1 MGRWTSIK
9 KRNKT
14 NLLTLFIF
22 SIFLFSNLLVLSKS
36 ADLNVIVGK
45 NNSVILKNPIEK
57 LSDKLKELYFHVI
70 ENNLEEDKKIEVIIL
85 FDYSSGKKSVLTD
98 FKIYLEGNKIKY
110 EIKKEYTIIDG
121 ILMECFISDLK
132 KNADYSK
139 VISIW
144 ENGEA
149 ELIGNSENYIKK
161 ADFQGS
167 NSFCNFTE
175 IIGATNLWDLG
186 YNGSNII
193 ISVLDTGVDLTGQY
207 DGDLGFPAEDNITL
221 KTKVIGAVSM
231 VPEEPLYYTD
241 FNGRGTFHA
250 GIACGI
256 GKYNS
261 SYKGVAPG
269 ASYLNVKIYDSIGI
283 TYWSFIISGIE
294 WSLSHG
300 ADILLFCASIPGF
313 YMDPVSMAINNV
325 VEKGVIVVTPAGDEG
340 GSYMSLDTPGMALK
354 SITVGV
360 YNHSNHNVADFSS
373 RGPSLDFRMCPDI
386 LAPGI
391 NLIGPRAKVFSGSLD
406 NFSIL
411 GYTLE
416 DFGYSDFYIPEGTF
430 PQPEYGSIIDGNY
443 TMASGTGAASSV
455 TSGAIALLLE
465 AFPLAT
471 PELIR
476 YALISTT
483 IQISD
488 DKNAVGTGLINVSA
502 SYNFLLDY
510 FTAKQYNALNLPA
523 PLIYPGFIY
532 SQDSIKLTDSINR
545 PPNLHAYDISAL
557 LSSQMMLPIL
567 MINNGSDYNFTTI
580 HLLLNQFGLRY
591 NNTRTNW
598 FSEFNVIRE
607 MHQITLSP
615 VGWEQYKRYLSI
627 LKVEDIELY
636 IVAIVES
643 WDYSAEYENDTYL
656 FKNYTNRIN
665 AFKFNLYFFN
675 LGITQINNL
684 QLVSFFKADLFL
696 NETAGN
702 MTNYMEYNT
711 ASLDDICQYDENDE
725 LIYIYDENNNTYYDY
740 TSNFTAIGFNSTSH
754 NLSSWEIGNSTNLL
768 IDLTQEDGSYNLAN
782 DSTYQQGL
790 EDPGF
795 AMIWDMAENFQPN
808 DQINFTS
815 ILGTGIGTDNS
826 SAYDALIDQMRLI
839 NSNITIYNNI
849 TDLIVL
855 EVDFSR
861 IGKLNERYESS
872 VKIMNVGSTLINST
886 EVIFAI
892 NKTNEYGVLEV
903 FSVIFLVENLK
914 PFDILEFNA
923 NWTPTSVGVYTC
935 GWILGLELI
944 ISLIGPDLGF
954 FTANSD
960 ENIFNNY
967 LVRNIFIIDYIQ
979 YQSWNL
985 NSLFISPEKIDQI
998 PFKIFFPGDLGI
1010 YNITIYSLTEISDLY
1025 VTIDDFGK
1033 QFCDFILLNF
1043 SAGLSDLLT
1052 GFGSKDDNQTDPAF
1066 SVDMTFNK
1074 TLNYDL
1080 VDPYFC
1086 IPLFV
1091 MAPPISRPGE
1101 IAFNIS
1107 FYSQNV
1113 KFYDLLVNFTISDY
1127 RGRALFD
1134 VVHNNITLYMNGT
1147 DINFEWD
1154 ERYDHPYGNFY
1165 GLREL
1170 WSNLEPKGAT
1180 IVTLLPG
1187 IEYDLTALNFSSLT
1201 EDMEGTENLLGS
1213 ILGGYYLENEVITTN
1228 NINHDI
1234 IQLFDVLI
1242 LNDPESAYSIN
1253 ETEDIIEWVENGG
1266 VLVFFI
1272 ENNTENNIT
1281 TINNLLT
1288 KFNLTTSGYNSG
1300 NKFISSNNRTNL
1312 YNLFDGIGTIKLL
1325 DPVNIGKLNANSE
1338 NVDLLCDYIGVAT
1351 YGKGRVLAIGDK
1363 DMFGISGLESFS
1375 NSPFAVN
1382 IGKWA
1387 FNKFYDFNLS
1397 VVNNTV
1403 KTGDKIYLTAN
1414 LLNYDEIKEYLDDDL
1429 FFISGFVYED
1439 GTMINAS
1446 LMGFEIPI
1454 LPMFETQPG
1463 NFMVYFDTTWF
1474 DKTGDYY
1481 FVLLLDH
1488 PELAAETLTFK
1499 FTVIYQDPEPSYE
1512 EYEYPNPRYP
1522 HIFDIIAIILIILL
1536 SGMLWFYN
1544 FSKLKR
1550 RLSIT
1555 PLEGKLLNQARTY
1568 INQANTL
1575 FKQMRLGIEM
1585 PDIKEIDKIRLLLS
1599 NRKRISL
1606 LLDDLKKFGEDIGEH
1621 Y

>member
-1 MGRWTSIK
+1 MGRWKSIK
-9 KRNKT
+9 KKNKI

-22 SIFLFSNLLVLSKS
+22 WIFLLSNLMLSESTNLS
-36 ADLNVIVGK
+36 AFAEED
-45 NNSVILKNPIEK
+45 NSILLKNPIEK

-70 ENNLEEDKKIEVIIL
+70 ENNLEDDKKIEVIIL
-85 FDYSSGKKSVLTD
+85 FDYLRGKQNELKNFEL
-98 FKIYLEGNKIKY
+98 YLKWNEIQF
-110 EIKKEYTIIDG
+110 EIKEKYTIIDG
-121 ILMECFISDLK
+121 ILLKSYISDLK
-132 KNADYSK
+132 KIAIYPNI
-139 VISIW
+139 ISIW
-144 ENGEA
+144 ENGKI
-149 ELIGNSENYIKK
+149 ELTQNIENYIKQ
-161 ADFQGS
+161 ANSGS
-167 NSFCNFTE
+167 SDSFCNFTE
-175 IIGATNLWDLG
+175 IIGATDLWDLG

-193 ISVLDTGVDLTGQY
+193 ISVLDTGVDITGQY
-207 DGDLGFPAEDNITL
+207 DGDLGFPSEDHTTL
-221 KTKVIGAVSM
+221 KTKVVGSVSL
-231 VPEEPLYYTD
+231 VPEEPLYYSD

-261 SYKGVAPG
+261 SYKGIAPG

-294 WSLSHG
+294 WSLAHG

-313 YMDPVSMAINNV
+313 YDDPVSIAINNIV
-325 VEKGVIVVTPAGDEG
+325 DKGIIVVTPAGDEG
-340 GSYMSLDTPGMALK
+340 SSYLSLDTPGMALK
-354 SITVGV
+354 SITVGA
-360 YNHSNHNVADFSS
+360 YNHSNQNAADFSS

-386 LAPGI
+386 LAPGV
-391 NLIGPRAKVFSGSLD
+391 NLIGPRSKIFSGSLE

-411 GYTLE
+411 GYTLD
-416 DFGYSDFYIPEGTF
+416 DFGYENFYIPEGTF
-430 PQPEYGSIIDGNY
+430 PEPEYGTIINENY
-443 TMASGTGAASSV
+443 TMASGTGAAAAV
-455 TSGAIALLLE
+455 VSGAIALLLE
-465 AFPLAT
+465 VFPLAT
-471 PELIR
+471 PELLR
-476 YALISTT
+476 YALVSTT
-483 IQISD
+483 IQVSN
-488 DKNAVGTGLINVSA
+488 DKNTVGAGLINIYA
-502 SYNFLLDY
+502 AFNFLLDY
-510 FTAKQYNALNLPA
+510 FTAKQYNVLNLPA
-523 PLIYPGFIY
+523 PLIYPGIIY
-532 SQDSIKLTDSINR
+532 SQDSMNLADSINR
-545 PPNLHAYDISAL
+545 PSDLHAYDISAL
-557 LSSQMMLPIL
+557 LSSQIMLPIL

-591 NNTRTNW
+591 NNSRTNW
-598 FSEFNVIRE
+598 FSEFIVIRE
-607 MHQITLSP
+607 MHQITLVP
-615 VGWEQYKRYLSI
+615 VGWEKYKRYLSI
-627 LKVEDIELY
+627 LKVEDSELY

-643 WDYSAEYENDTYL
+643 WDYSAEYVEDTYV

-665 AFKFNLYFFN
+665 AFQFNLHFFN
-675 LGITQINNL
+675 LGFSQINNL
-684 QLVSFFKADLFL
+684 QLVSFFKVDLFL

-702 MTNYMEYNT
+702 MTNYMESNT
-711 ASLDDICQYDENDE
+711 ASLDDICKYDVNDE

-754 NLSSWEIGNSTNLL
+754 NLSSWEIGNSTNL
-768 IDLTQEDGSYNLAN
+768 IMDLTLEDTSYNLAN
-782 DSTYQQGL
+782 DSTYEQYL

-795 AMIWDMAENFQPN
+795 AMIWNISEYFEPN
-808 DQINFTS
+808 DQVNFTA
-815 ILGTGIGTDNS
+815 ILGTGIGIDNN
-826 SAYDALIDQMRLI
+826 SAYNAMIDQMRKI
-839 NSNITIYNNI
+839 SSNITIYNNV

-872 VKIMNVGSTLINST
+872 VKIMNVGSTLVNST

-892 NKTNEYGVLEV
+892 NKTNDYGVLEV
-903 FSVIFLVENLK
+903 FSVIFLIENLK

-935 GWILGLELI
+935 GWILGLELV
-944 ISLIGPDLGF
+944 ISLIEPAMGLF
-954 FTANSD
+954 AS
-960 ENIFNNY
+960 NIDSMLFNNY
-967 LVRNIFIIDYIQ
+967 LVRNIYIIDYIQ
-979 YQSWNL
+979 YQNWNL
-985 NSLFISPEKIDQI
+985 NSLFISPGKIDQI
-998 PFKIFFPGDLGI
+998 PFKIWFPGDLGI
-1010 YNITIYSLTEISDLY
+1010 YNITIYSLTEIPDLF

-1052 GFGSKDDNQTDPAF
+1052 GFGNKDNNQTDPAF
-1066 SVDMTFNK
+1066 TVDMTFNK

-1113 KFYDLLVNFTISDY
+1113 KFYDLLINFTISDY

-1170 WSNLEPKGAT
+1170 WGNLSPKGA
-1180 IVTLLPG
+1180 IIMTLMPG
-1187 IEYDLTALNFSSLT
+1187 IEYELAALNLGSIT
-1201 EDMEGTENLLGS
+1201 EDMEGMENLLGS
-1213 ILGGYYLENEVITTN
+1213 VLGAYYLENDFITTN
-1228 NINHDI
+1228 YINHDI
-1234 IQLFDVLI
+1234 LQLFDVLI

-1253 ETEDIIEWVENGG
+1253 ETDDIIEWVENGG
-1266 VLVFFI
+1266 VLIFFI
-1272 ENNTENNIT
+1272 ENEFENNIT
-1281 TINNLLT
+1281 TINDLLSN
-1288 KFNLTTSGYNSG
+1288 FNLTTSGYNSG
-1300 NKFISSNNRTNL
+1300 KKFISSNNRTNL
-1312 YNLFDGIGTIKLL
+1312 YNLFDDIGTIKLQ
-1325 DPVNIGKLNANSE
+1325 DPVNIENLNPNSE
-1338 NVDLLCDYIGVAT
+1338 NVDLLCDYIALAT

-1363 DMFGISGLESFS
+1363 DMFGISGLESYD
-1375 NSPFAVN
+1375 NSKFTQN

-1387 FNKFYDFNLS
+1387 FDKFYDFNLS
-1397 VVNNTV
+1397 VRNNTV
-1403 KTGDKIYLTAN
+1403 KTGDKIYLTAS

-1429 FFISGFVYED
+1429 FFISGYVYED

-1463 NFMVYFDTTWF
+1463 NFMVYFDTTWY

-1499 FTVIYQDPEPSYE
+1499 FTIISQDPEPPYE
-1512 EYEYPNPRYP
+1512 EYEYPNPRYS
-1522 HIFDIIAIILIILL
+1522 HIFDIIAICMIIGMTGLL
-1536 SGMLWFYN
+1536 WVYN

-1575 FKQMRLGIEM
+1575 FKQMRLGIGM

-1599 NRKRISL
+1599 NRKRIGL

>member
-1 MGRWTSIK
+1 MGRWKSIK
-9 KRNKT
+9 KKYKI
-14 NLLTLFIF
+14 NLFTLFIF
-22 SIFLFSNLLVLSKS
+22 WIFLLSNLMLSKS
-36 ADLNVIVGK
+36 ANLSAFAEED
-45 NNSVILKNPIEK
+45 NSILLKNPIEK

-70 ENNLEEDKKIEVIIL
+70 ENNLEDDKKIEVIIL
-85 FDYSSGKKSVLTD
+85 FDYSSGKNSVLTD
-98 FKIYLEGNKIKY
+98 FEIYLKGNQIQY
-110 EIKKEYTIIDG
+110 GIKKKYTIIDG
-121 ILMECFISDLK
+121 ILLECFISDFK
-132 KNADYSK
+132 KIADYPN

-144 ENGEA
+144 ENGKI
-149 ELIGNSENYIKK
+149 ELTQDIENYIKQ
-161 ADFQGS
+161 ANSGS
-167 NSFCNFTE
+167 SDSFCNFTE
-175 IIGATNLWDLG
+175 IIGATDLWDLG

-193 ISVLDTGVDLTGQY
+193 ISVLDTGVDITGQY
-207 DGDLGFPAEDNITL
+207 DGDLGFPSEDNTTL
-221 KTKVIGAVSM
+221 KTKVVGSVSL
-231 VPEEPLYYTD
+231 VPEEPLYYSD

-294 WSLSHG
+294 WSLAHG

-313 YMDPVSMAINNV
+313 YDDPVSIAINNIV
-325 VEKGVIVVTPAGDEG
+325 DKGIIVVTPAGDEG
-340 GSYMSLDTPGMALK
+340 SSYMSLDTPGMALK
-354 SITVGV
+354 SITVGA
-360 YNHSNHNVADFSS
+360 YNHSNQNAADFSS

-386 LAPGI
+386 LAPGV
-391 NLIGPRAKVFSGSLD
+391 NLIGPRAKIFSGSLE

-411 GYTLE
+411 GYTLD
-416 DFGYSDFYIPEGTF
+416 DFGYENFYIPEGTF
-430 PQPEYGSIIDGNY
+430 PEPEYGTTINENY
-443 TMASGTGAASSV
+443 TMASSTGAAAAV
-455 TSGAIALLLE
+455 VSGAIALLLE
-465 AFPLAT
+465 VFPLAT
-471 PELIR
+471 PELLR
-476 YALISTT
+476 YALVSTT
-483 IQISD
+483 IQVSN
-488 DKNAVGTGLINVSA
+488 DKNTVGAGLINIYA
-502 SYNFLLDY
+502 AYNFLLDY
-510 FTAKQYNALNLPA
+510 FTAKQYNVLNLPA
-523 PLIYPGFIY
+523 PLIYPGVIY
-532 SQDSIKLTDSINR
+532 SQDSMSLTNSPNR
-545 PPNLHAYDISAL
+545 PSDLHVYDISAL
-557 LSSQMMLPIL
+557 LSSQIMLPIL
-567 MINNGSDYNFTTI
+567 MINNGSDFNFTTI

-591 NNTRTNW
+591 DNSRTNW

-607 MHQITLSP
+607 MHQITLEP
-615 VGWEQYKRYLSI
+615 VGYEKYKRYLSI

-643 WDYSAEYENDTYL
+643 WDYSAEYEEDTYV

-665 AFKFNLYFFN
+665 AFQFTLHFFN
-675 LGITQINNL
+675 LGFSQINNL
-684 QLVSFFKADLFL
+684 QLVSFFKVDLFL

-702 MTNYMEYNT
+702 MTNYMESNT
-711 ASLDDICQYDENDE
+711 ASLDDICEYDENDE
-725 LIYIYDENNNTYYDY
+725 LIYIYDENNNTFYNY

-754 NLSSWEIGNSTNLL
+754 NLSSWEIRDSTNLL
-768 IDLTQEDGSYNLAN
+768 LDLTLEDGSYNLAN
-782 DSTYQQGL
+782 VSTYQQGL

-795 AMIWDMAENFQPN
+795 AMIWNLAESFQPN
-808 DQINFTS
+808 EQVNFTS
-815 ILGTGIGTDNS
+815 ILGTGIGTDNN
-826 SAYDALIDQMRLI
+826 SAYDAMIDQMRRI
-839 NSNITIYNNI
+839 NSNITIYNNV

-872 VKIMNVGSTLINST
+872 VKIMNIGTTLVNST

-892 NKTNEYGVLEV
+892 NKTTEEDVLEV
-903 FSVIFLVENLK
+903 FSVIFLIENLK

-944 ISLIGPDLGF
+944 ISLIEPAMGLF
-954 FTANSD
+954 ASNTD
-960 ENIFNNY
+960 ENLFNNY
-967 LVRNIFIIDYIQ
+967 LVRNIYIIDYIQ
-979 YQSWNL
+979 YQNWNL

-998 PFKIFFPGDLGI
+998 PFKIWFPGDLGI
-1010 YNITIYSLTEISDLY
+1010 YNITIYSLTEIPDLC

-1033 QFCDFILLNF
+1033 QFCNFILLNF
-1043 SAGLSDLLT
+1043 SEGLSDLLT
-1052 GFGSKDDNQTDPAF
+1052 GFVGKDDDQTDPAF
-1066 SVDMTFNK
+1066 TVDMTFNT
-1074 TLNYDL
+1074 TLNYSL
-1080 VDPYFC
+1080 VDPYFS

-1091 MAPPISRPGE
+1091 MAPPITRPGT
-1101 IAFNIS
+1101 ISFNIS
-1107 FYSQNV
+1107 FFSKDI
-1113 KFYDLLVNFTISDY
+1113 KFYDLNVSFTISDY

-1134 VVHNNITLYMNGT
+1134 VVHNDITLYMSGT

-1180 IVTLLPG
+1180 IMTLLPG
-1187 IEYDLTALNFSSLT
+1187 IEYNLTTLDLSSMST
-1201 EDMEGTENLLGS
+1201 DISGTENLLGS
-1213 ILGGYYLENEVITTN
+1213 VLGAYYLENEVITTN

-1242 LNDPESAYSIN
+1242 LNDPETYYTSN
-1253 ETEDIIEWVENGG
+1253 ETEDIIEWVQSGG
-1266 VLVFFI
+1266 TLVFFI

-1281 TINNLLT
+1281 AINEILSN
-1288 KFNLTTSGYNSG
+1288 FNLTTSGYSIG
-1300 NKFISSNNRTNL
+1300 NKYITANDRTNL
-1312 YNLFDGIGTIKLL
+1312 YGIFDNVGTIKLQ
-1325 DPVNIGKLNANSE
+1325 DPVNIEKLNTNSE
-1338 NVDLLCDYIGVAT
+1338 NVNVLCDYIALAT
-1351 YGKGRVLAIGDK
+1351 YGKGRVIAIGDK
-1363 DMFGISGLESFS
+1363 DMFGISGLESYD
-1375 NSPFAVN
+1375 NSKFALN

-1387 FNKFYDFNLS
+1387 FNKYYNFNLS

-1403 KTGDKIYLTAN
+1403 KTGDKLYLTAS
-1414 LLNYDEIKEYLDDDL
+1414 LLNYNETKEYLDDDL
-1429 FFISGFVYED
+1429 FFISGFVYKD
-1439 GTMINAS
+1439 GTMINVS

-1463 NFMVYFDTTWF
+1463 NFMVYFDTSWY

-1481 FVLLLDH
+1481 FVLILDH

-1499 FTVIYQDPEPSYE
+1499 FNVISQDPKPPYE

-1522 HIFDIIAIILIILL
+1522 HIFDVIAICMIILM
-1536 SGMLWFYN
+1536 GGILWFYN
-1544 FSKLKR
+1544 FTKLKR

-1575 FKQMRLGIEM
+1575 FKQMRLGLGM

-1599 NRKRISL
+1599 NRKRIEL
-1606 LLDDLKKFGEDIGEH
+1606 LLSDLKKFGEDIGEH